1 MPVHSESVLT
11 SKEIESLAKADVGG
25 VTIVKFSASWCRP
38 CSEIEEGFWGCL
50 DDIDTANAGKAP
62 IVVLLVDADKAPDVF
77 TEYEI
82 TGMPTLLVCAGKER
96 RILRKPET
104 EELKE
109 EIKRLLPSPELVLDG
124 EF

>member
-1 MPVHSESVLT
+1 MPVRNESVLT
-11 SKEIESLAKADVGG
+11 SKEIEDLAKENDGG

-38 CSEIEEGFWGCL
+38 CLEMEEDFWSCL
-50 DDIDTANAGKAP
+50 NAIDAANAGKAS
-62 IVVLLVDADKAPDVF
+62 ILVLLVDADEAPDVF
-77 TEYEI
+77 AEYEI

-96 RILRKPET
+96 RILRKPGI